1 MTSSG
6 SEWRMRWMRWL
17 VEGLP
22 GTMAEAA
29 IALSRTSR
37 RRSALREL
45 ASLPWQAKHLEERS
59 GRTAKL

>member
-6 SEWRMRWMRWL
+6 SEWRMRSMSWL
-17 VEGLP
+17 EAGLP

-29 IALSRTSR
+29 MALSRRSR
-37 RRSALREL
+37 RRSALRAL